1 MKIEPGHRAMSSIT
15 GSILI
20 EEATNFSTPAR
31 DWGIVK
37 KITPSRY
44 VFF

>member
-15 GSILI
+15 GSNLI

-31 DWGIVK
+31 DWQIVK
-37 KITPSRY
+37 KVIPSRY
-44 VFF
+44 VIF